1 MTAATSH
8 ILLENVSFLYSG
20 GPGVDM
26 DGASYHLTMINCRA
40 GLLTGALVSKVTP
53 DTGTLVTL
61 INCIATYGGPLALLH
76 GVKGLNIIG
85 GGGDNWTG
93 DAIRI
98 ESCTGNVFGT
108 DIEGNVAGTAG
119 DGIRITSHRGLIA
132 GNRIINFGDGGDTVF
147 PIRVVSNCQGT
158 TVLSNA
164 VEATVSTYSL
174 SLAGDCRN
182 IRVENN
188 VFDKTIIDAAGDVSN
203 RFRGN
208 VGYVTENRGT
218 ATIIAANTA
227 IIVAHGC
234 NYTPNASDIKV
245 FLTNQ
250 PTADIGDVWIDT
262 IGAANFTIN
271 CRNAPGVATAI
282 FAWSIDRTP

>member
-1 MTAATSH
+1 
-8 ILLENVSFLYSG
+8 
-20 GPGVDM
+20 
-26 DGASYHLTMINCRA
+26 
-40 GLLTGALVSKVTP
+40 
-53 DTGTLVTL
+53 
-61 INCIATYGGPLALLH
+61 
-76 GVKGLNIIG
+76 
-85 GGGDNWTG
+85 
-93 DAIRI
+93 
-98 ESCTGNVFGT
+98 
-108 DIEGNVAGTAG
+108 
-119 DGIRITSHRGLIA
+119 
-132 GNRIINFGDGGDTVF
+132 
-147 PIRVVSNCQGT
+147 
-158 TVLSNA
+158 
-164 VEATVSTYSL
+164 
-174 SLAGDCRN
+174 
-182 IRVENN
+182 
-188 VFDKTIIDAAGDVSN
+188 
-203 RFRGN
+203 